1 VLSDVLQLIGTLL
14 LVWLGVRYG
23 VRPLRALSAQI
34 AKRSAR
40 EGVPLDRTAVPAPS
54 RSGSTRSSGVSTVL
68 ALRHPFQSWSGGH
81 WKALRPSPHS
91 NRVSPAG
98 TFLRS
103 LREEVLQ
110 IGADPKTK
118 KPGNARLFHVCDT

>member
-40 EGVPLDRTAVPAPS
+40 EGS
-54 RSGSTRSSGVSTVL
+54 RSTGPRC
-68 ALRHPFQSWSGGH
+68 RHPAVQDRRGH
-81 WKALRPSPHS
+81 
-91 NRVSPAG
+91 PA
-98 TFLRS
+98 
-103 LREEVLQ
+103 
-110 IGADPKTK
+110 
-118 KPGNARLFHVCDT
+118 